1 MRAISQIRFLF
12 SDIIPDFFRSNLG
25 KQVLGYTLFYIVLW
39 ALHLIIISLV
49 SFFHLLLDHNI
60 RIIGDWIGD
69 RGWTLIIIS
78 KLLVLYIGMQF
89 VNLRANKL
97 VSIKSY
103 FHNSIQIPR
112 IEMFVALLFL
122 LIALCGVGQVG
133 LNPKMI
139 FEFNRLLLS
148 AIGTFILFSVDYLL
162 IIVLDIFYPVR
173 DETNRMRR
181 IFLFPLLF
189 YFFTGATF
197 IYELTISFK
206 LYSLFLLLM
215 YVSEWRRRNWT
226 LPLLFLVAFIV
237 PCFTLIGLD
246 PVWGEVYSPYFTA
259 IKISSFM
266 FLLLTLFAIG
276 YLQYHLK
283 KKPEYIYRD

>member
-1 MRAISQIRFLF
+1 MRAISQIRFLLT
-12 SDIIPDFFRSNLG
+12 DVIPDFFRSNLG
-25 KQVLGYTLFYIVLW
+25 KQVLGYTFFYMVLW
-39 ALHLIIISLV
+39 ALHLIMISLV
-49 SFFHLLLDHNI
+49 SFFHLLLNHNI

-78 KLLVLYIGMQF
+78 KLLVLYFGMQF
-89 VNLRANKL
+89 INLKTNKL
-97 VSIKSY
+97 AAIKSY
-103 FHNSIQIPR
+103 FRNSIQAPR
-112 IEMFVALLFL
+112 IEMYVALLFL
-122 LIALCGVGQVG
+122 LIGLCGVGQVST
-133 LNPKMI
+133 NTKMI

-148 AIGTFILFSVDYLL
+148 ALGTFILFSVDYLL
-162 IIVLDIFYPVR
+162 MIVLDIFYPIR
-173 DETNRMRR
+173 DEAIRMRR

-206 LYSLFLLLM
+206 LYSLFMLLM

-226 LPLLFLVAFIV
+226 LPLLFLVAFVI
-237 PCFTLIGLD
+237 PCFTLMGFD
-246 PVWGEVYSPYFTA
+246 PAWADVYSIYFPVR
-259 IKISSFM
+259 KISSFT
-266 FLLLTLFAIG
+266 FLILTIFAVG